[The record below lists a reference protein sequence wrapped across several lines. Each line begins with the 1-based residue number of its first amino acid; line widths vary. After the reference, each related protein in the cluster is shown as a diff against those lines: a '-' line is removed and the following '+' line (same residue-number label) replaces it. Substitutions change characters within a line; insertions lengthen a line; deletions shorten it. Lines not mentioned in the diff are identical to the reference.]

1 MKNYYENNRLNEKQ
15 IINMTGESITS
26 QQTSSK
32 CQKSKTERRFQ
43 LDTEQGKSI
52 RNS

>member
-15 IINMTGESITS
+15 TNMTGESITS